1 MFPNS
6 KKRSRQEDYYGL
18 QALTPVYGQVI
29 QSAPTWSGP
38 FQAPTLETMKQ
49 PVKQSAA
56 SFWGG
61 TAANLASTAAC
72 AALTETG
79 IGMLACPILGQ
90 SIGNWMS
97 NLIQPPAGNDR
108 TDLYGA
114 PARATN

>member
-6 KKRSRQEDYYGL
+6 RSKQPNDFGL

-38 FQAPTLETMKQ
+38 WEAPPLETIKK
-49 PVKQSAA
+49 PITQSAA

-61 TAANLASTAAC
+61 TAANLLSTAGC
-72 AALTETG
+72 AALTSTG

-90 SIGNWMS
+90 SVGRLVS
-97 NLIQPPAGNDR
+97 NLIQPPPDNNDR

-114 PARATN
+114 PARA